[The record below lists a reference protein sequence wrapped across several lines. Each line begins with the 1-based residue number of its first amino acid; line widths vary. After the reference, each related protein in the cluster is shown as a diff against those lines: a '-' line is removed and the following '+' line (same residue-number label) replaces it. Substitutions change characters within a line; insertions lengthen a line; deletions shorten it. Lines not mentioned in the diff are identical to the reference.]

1 MKVLLIGS
9 GGREHALAFKIA
21 QNKKVNKIF
30 VAPGNGGTAKENKCE
45 NINIT
50 DINELL
56 NFAIE
61 KEIDMTVVG
70 PEDPLTKGIVDKFK
84 EKGLK
89 IFGPSEK
96 AAMLEGSKS
105 FSKDFMKKYGV
116 KTAEYEVF
124 YDVEKALAYL
134 ENCAYPTVVKADGLA
149 AGKGVAICENKEE
162 AINAVKSFMIDDIFN
177 GAGKK
182 IVIEEFLEGV
192 EASILSIT
200 DGKTIIPFIS
210 AKDHKQIYDGSKGP
224 NTGGMGVVAPNPYV
238 TEEVFKDFKENIM
251 NKTLEGIKKEELDY
265 KGIIFFG
272 IMITKKGSYLLEYN
286 VRMGDPETQ
295 SVLNLM
301 ESDLLELIEASLNE
315 DLENKEIKWKSG
327 SCINVVLASEG
338 YPGNFEKGYE
348 ITIDES
354 VKNKVFLAGA
364 KLENDILKTN
374 GGRVLSVVGIGNTIE
389 EAREDAYKAIE
400 KVGFK
405 DKYFRKDIG
414 ILNN

>member
-21 QNKKVNKIF
+21 QSKKVNKIF
-30 VAPGNGGTAKENKCE
+30 VAPGNGGTAKESKCE

-50 DINELL
+50 DIDELL

-89 IFGPSEK
+89 IFGPSKK

-124 YDVEKALAYL
+124 YDVEKALVYL
-134 ENCAYPTVVKADGLA
+134 ENCAYPIVIKADGLA

-162 AINAVKSFMIDDIFN
+162 AKSYVKSFMIDDIFN

-182 IVIEEFLEGV
+182 IVIEEFLEGI

-238 TEEVFKDFKENIM
+238 TEEVFKDFEENIM
-251 NKTLEGIKKEELDY
+251 NKTLEGIKKEEFDY

-301 ESDLLELIEASLNE
+301 ESDLLELIEAALNE
-315 DLENKEIKWKSG
+315 DLENTKIKWKRG
-327 SCINVVLASEG
+327 SCINVVLASKG

-364 KLENDILKTN
+364 RIENDILKTN

-389 EAREDAYKAIE
+389 EAREDVYKTIE
-400 KVGFK
+400 KVNFK
-405 DKYFRKDIG
+405 DKYFRRDIG